1 LQKGF
6 LMAISP
12 YLVEKVPQ
20 RQKWDIEKLAEG
32 IQKGDI
38 ANLSKA
44 ITLLES
50 QLVDDIVYQK
60 RLLQI
65 IKPPS
70 KTTKRFAISGI
81 PGVGKSTF
89 IEKFG
94 LEILNLESNSK
105 IAVLTIDPTS
115 NLRNGS
121 ILGDKTRMS
130 VLSSHDRA
138 YVRPSPTGGNLGG
151 VTITTRKIIS
161 LCESAGFDNIIIE
174 TVGVGQSEVSAH
186 YMTDCFMLFLLP
198 NTGDD
203 IQGIKRGIM
212 ELADII
218 VLNKCDL
225 FNNCELYS
233 KEISQALSISKTL
246 TETWETPIILNSSFS
261 DESIYNIIH
270 VSNQFFYKSISSGT
284 FFGRRKNQLMHS
296 FNETLN
302 IEFIQRL
309 NSNKLFQKN
318 KENALKSI
326 ESGKMNFEQG
336 LDICLNF
343 LF

>member
-1 LQKGF
+1 
-6 LMAISP
+6 
-12 YLVEKVPQ
+12 
-20 RQKWDIEKLAEG
+20 
-32 IQKGDI
+32 
-38 ANLSKA
+38 
-44 ITLLES
+44 
-50 QLVDDIVYQK
+50 
-60 RLLQI
+60 
-65 IKPPS
+65 
-70 KTTKRFAISGI
+70 
-81 PGVGKSTF
+81 
-89 IEKFG
+89 
-94 LEILNLESNSK
+94 
-105 IAVLTIDPTS
+105 
-115 NLRNGS
+115 
-121 ILGDKTRMS
+121 
-130 VLSSHDRA
+130 
-138 YVRPSPTGGNLGG
+138 
-151 VTITTRKIIS
+151 
-161 LCESAGFDNIIIE
+161 
-174 TVGVGQSEVSAH
+174 
-186 YMTDCFMLFLLP
+186 
-198 NTGDD
+198 
-203 IQGIKRGIM
+203 M

-225 FNNCELYS
+225 FKNCELYS

-246 TETWETPIILNSSFS
+246 SETWETPIILNSCFS

-284 FFGRRKNQLMHS
+284 FFGRRKNQLMHN